1 MRPLHMFIIT
11 ALLTAASVASAQA
24 QPRHIYRDG
33 QYFFC
38 PSPDYDPCCRLPN
51 DYSVALN
58 TPPPS
63 QWRPPEYRP
72 GLPTLVPVQGR
83 LGPDLGAAAERAIR
97 NALRPRYRKPP
108 ELTQPAPN
116 LDPAAPPQTSME
128 EEREYIIRQGEEH
141 CRKFPQDTEVCHPPK
156 PQ

>member
-1 MRPLHMFIIT
+1 MKLQTFII
-11 ALLTAASVASAQA
+11 AVLLTAASVVTAQA
-24 QPRHIYRDG
+24 QPRHIDRDG

-38 PSPDYDPCCRLPN
+38 PSPDYDPYCGEPN
-51 DYSVALN
+51 DYSAALH
-58 TPPPS
+58 PAPS

-72 GLPTLVPVQGR
+72 GPPVLMPAQGR
-83 LGPDLGAAAERAIR
+83 FEPDLGAAAERAIR

-108 ELTQPAPN
+108 ELPQLAPN
-116 LDPAAPPQTSME
+116 LPPAAPPPAMSME